1 MGMQLTGKGSLVAS
15 SLTAI
20 GASVCCVGPLVLL
33 ALGVGGTWVGALTMM
48 EPLRP
53 LFIGLTLLFLG
64 LAFRKL
70 YLVPQVCTPGTPCA
84 DPRTLAF
91 TTLVTVAIIGLG
103 SLYRMASLREGGDTV
118 ARQMGGTLVERELAP
133 GLRQRKCEF
142 ELAAQVGRGRHGCML
157 LRANELL

>member
-70 YLVPQVCTPGTPCA
+70 YLVPQVCTQVHPAPIRARSCDSDSCSGSSACCCSAYWPCRGS
-84 DPRTLAF
+84 PRCST
-91 TTLVTVAIIGLG
+91 
-103 SLYRMASLREGGDTV
+103 EGD
-118 ARQMGGTLVERELAP
+118 
-133 GLRQRKCEF
+133 
-142 ELAAQVGRGRHGCML
+142 
-157 LRANELL
+157 